1 MANKRGVFSTERK
14 PALTGD
20 QMLEALTN
28 KRATQMQNLRAMQE
42 AKRLCDA
49 TPDFTKTLE
58 SSMQETERKL
68 KNASMLENMTYANGN
83 RNIGLARLGIKKR
96 MVTEGI
102 EYLKGK
108 VLGEII
114 YESYWLDEPVK
125 ENAVEQI
132 AETIEEMLS
141 YIEESFKGSSVAE
154 TNYSPLMK
162 NLKVVIEETAE
173 KAANRICEDCK
184 KDDTVYPDF
193 NLTDAEE
200 DEMDEK
206 LVDLGKDELVDL
218 IKSKVAQV
226 VQDEKEKG
234 QERADMFKE
243 IDQMSTDVA
252 TNAEG
257 DTENG
262 DSGESSAAGETATA
276 NTDSSSTTESTECKY
291 PLGSVTY
298 TANEVHIIN
307 LLESGVNVALFD
319 DPSWGEFKAYVS
331 AMCKIIRVALNR
343 GINRANTNSQSE
355 KYCRA
360 KCLIEEL
367 EQKLSNVPE
376 TVPADVKEFIM
387 AMVAIIYTAVPADS
401 VIISR
406 LGKPIGSPDLVSA
419 SPAVN
424 FTTISWQDLFVN
436 IKTNF
441 ASIKDY
447 CVDQM
452 SDGTITQNDI
462 NGSDCPVSGKNSL
475 AQLVTTSQTRALTK
489 SIGGSLFEAMMLGCI
504 SESSRVAM
512 ESNLQINDGEVE
524 NAALIE
530 SVLTYTVFETL
541 DTMGIYKFRMGD
553 INVMKQHFMKPIS
566 EGSTSQILSHGKGKK
581 GLKKVR
587 INTKKLKNKK
597 NVMKEGLFKNKDE

>member
-108 VLGEII
+108 ELGEII

-262 DSGESSAAGETATA
+262 DSGE
-276 NTDSSSTTESTECKY
+276 
-291 PLGSVTY
+291 
-298 TANEVHIIN
+298 
-307 LLESGVNVALFD
+307 
-319 DPSWGEFKAYVS
+319 
-331 AMCKIIRVALNR
+331 
-343 GINRANTNSQSE
+343 
-355 KYCRA
+355 
-360 KCLIEEL
+360 
-367 EQKLSNVPE
+367 
-376 TVPADVKEFIM
+376 
-387 AMVAIIYTAVPADS
+387 
-401 VIISR
+401 
-406 LGKPIGSPDLVSA
+406 
-419 SPAVN
+419 
-424 FTTISWQDLFVN
+424 
-436 IKTNF
+436 
-441 ASIKDY
+441 
-447 CVDQM
+447 
-452 SDGTITQNDI
+452 
-462 NGSDCPVSGKNSL
+462 
-475 AQLVTTSQTRALTK
+475 
-489 SIGGSLFEAMMLGCI
+489 
-504 SESSRVAM
+504 
-512 ESNLQINDGEVE
+512 
-524 NAALIE
+524 
-530 SVLTYTVFETL
+530 
-541 DTMGIYKFRMGD
+541 
-553 INVMKQHFMKPIS
+553 
-566 EGSTSQILSHGKGKK
+566 
-581 GLKKVR
+581 
-587 INTKKLKNKK
+587 
-597 NVMKEGLFKNKDE
+597 